1 MRPDSLKPLS
11 LKARVTLGTLLV
23 LLVSVGL
30 IGAFAT
36 SHLRSDLEQELG
48 AQQLAAVSLL
58 AAQIDQG
65 MGERLGTLE
74 AVASQ
79 IQPSM
84 LADAAAMQ
92 QFLSSRPRLVQ
103 LFNAG
108 FFVARADGTV
118 IADFPVS
125 ANRLGTNVRQ
135 NDFMVQ
141 VLASGK
147 PQSVPYDNGD

>member
-1 MRPDSLKPLS
+1 MRPDSLKLLS

-65 MGERLGTLE
+65 MGERLGTL
-74 AVASQ
+74 
-79 IQPSM
+79 
-84 LADAAAMQ
+84 
-92 QFLSSRPRLVQ
+92 
-103 LFNAG
+103 
-108 FFVARADGTV
+108 
-118 IADFPVS
+118 
-125 ANRLGTNVRQ
+125 
-135 NDFMVQ
+135 
-141 VLASGK
+141 
-147 PQSVPYDNGD
+147 